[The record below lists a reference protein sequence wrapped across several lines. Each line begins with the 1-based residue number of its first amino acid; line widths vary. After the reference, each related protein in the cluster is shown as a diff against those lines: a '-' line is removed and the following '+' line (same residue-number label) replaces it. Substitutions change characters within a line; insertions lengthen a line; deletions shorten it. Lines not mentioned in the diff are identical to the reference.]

1 MATEQIPTGL
11 IADDAVTTAKVA
23 DDAITGA
30 LIENN
35 PTIAGNL
42 SVAGTSTLT
51 GNSTVGGTLATTGA
65 FTASGGIANAGTI
78 TAGTLGSSVAV
89 QAGSSIAVTLAR
101 SSSSSTTSYVDFDST
116 VITDSYSA
124 YRIIFN
130 LVIPASDTTEPLVQV
145 SINNGSS
152 FLSSIDNRRMFHQLN
167 TSSSHGQEHDESAYI
182 RIGTDLG
189 NDANQGWGGHIDLFG
204 LRSTSTHYAFATAN
218 CMGKH
223 GTAMYWWD
231 NGHRIYKGGSTA
243 INFLRCTMSGG
254 DYAAHDISLIGFK

>member
-1 MATEQIPTGL
+1 MATEQIPTTL
-11 IADDAVTTAKVA
+11 IADDAVTNAKIGA
-23 DDAITGA
+23 DAVSTTEIANDASISTSGNIATTGSGT
-30 LIENN
+30 L
-35 PTIAGNL
+35 T
-42 SVAGTSTLT
+42 VAGTSTLT
-51 GNSTVGGTLATTGA
+51 GAL
-65 FTASGGIANAGTI
+65 TASGGIANSGTI
-78 TAGTLGSSVAV
+78 TAGTLGSSVTV
-89 QAGSSIAVTLAR
+89 QAGSPIAVTLAR
-101 SSSSSTTSYVDFDST
+101 SASSSTTSYVDFNNT

-130 LVIPASDTTEPLVQV
+130 LVIPATDVTEPLVQV

-152 FLSSIDNRRMFHQLN
+152 FLSTIDNRRVFHQLN

-189 NDANQGWGGHIDLFG
+189 NDADQGWGGYVDLFG
-204 LRSTSTHYAFATAN
+204 LRSTSSHYAFAHAD

-223 GTAMYWWD
+223 GTAHYWWD

-254 DYAAHDISLIGFK
+254 DFSAHDISLIGFK